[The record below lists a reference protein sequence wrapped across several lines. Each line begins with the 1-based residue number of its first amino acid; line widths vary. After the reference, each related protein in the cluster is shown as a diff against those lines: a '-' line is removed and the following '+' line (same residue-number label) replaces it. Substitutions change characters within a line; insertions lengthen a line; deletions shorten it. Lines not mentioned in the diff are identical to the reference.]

1 MPPCLPLF
9 LVRSEGTSG
18 LRGTCSLAAQTVR
31 THKAGTSVT
40 PLPSC
45 DCSHPLVSYPLPDL
59 GALQH
64 CLHTDTICSGFG
76 PRAGTAALL
85 GDPEINQNY
94 LDSFITPC
102 SHGYYGIIWLKFK
115 LFRLSLIIPHWWQ
128 SNFSCPKSR
137 LSLLKSNIP
146 VQTTMNTA
154 QS

>member
-1 MPPCLPLF
+1 MESTTEVLQPETSNSTMPPFLPLF
-9 LVRSEGTSG
+9 LFRSEGTSG
-18 LRGTCSLAAQTVR
+18 LRSTCSLPAQTVR

-40 PLPSC
+40 PLPLC

-102 SHGYYGIIWLKFK
+102 SQGYYGIISMVLE
-115 LFRLSLIIPHWWQ
+115 
-128 SNFSCPKSR
+128 
-137 LSLLKSNIP
+137 
-146 VQTTMNTA
+146 TA
-154 QS
+154 QIQTFQAKFNYSTVVAK